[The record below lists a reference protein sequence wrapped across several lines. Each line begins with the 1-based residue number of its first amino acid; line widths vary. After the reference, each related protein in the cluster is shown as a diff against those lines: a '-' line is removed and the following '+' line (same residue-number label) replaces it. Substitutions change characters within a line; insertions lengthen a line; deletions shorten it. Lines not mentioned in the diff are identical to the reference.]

1 MLLHDRDDNTVE
13 PVNTITVKEKEER
26 NFGDKG
32 EKEVE
37 TLRQELR
44 SQGQEIRQL
53 TQEVQS
59 MKHHKHHH
67 HEKHHDK
74 HNE

>member
-26 NFGDKG
+26 SFDDKG

-67 HEKHHDK
+67 HVKHHDK

>member
-26 NFGDKG
+26 SFGDKG

>member
-67 HEKHHDK
+67 HVKHHDK